1 MEVSNMTDRTIK
13 ILSNLSIATGAW
25 LLIFPFFIT
34 STTIGFWHNIVIGL
48 FVIALATIRELGDE
62 MKTNWASWTIVTF
75 GIWLIAATFL
85 LNFNTAESINSVVIG
100 FILVSLAG
108 WNVSDTDEIDMNW
121 RTIAHHHR

>member
-1 MEVSNMTDRTIK
+1 MTDRTIK

-25 LLIFPFFIT
+25 LLLFPFFIN
-34 STTIGFWHNIVIGL
+34 STTVGFWHSFVIGL
-48 FVIALATIRELGDE
+48 LVIVLATIRELGDE
-62 MKTNWASWTIVTF
+62 MKTNWTSWTIVTF

-85 LNFNTAESINSVVIG
+85 LNFNTVESINSVIIG

>member
-1 MEVSNMTDRTIK
+1 MTDRTIK

-34 STTIGFWHNIVIGL
+34 STRIGFWHNIVIGL